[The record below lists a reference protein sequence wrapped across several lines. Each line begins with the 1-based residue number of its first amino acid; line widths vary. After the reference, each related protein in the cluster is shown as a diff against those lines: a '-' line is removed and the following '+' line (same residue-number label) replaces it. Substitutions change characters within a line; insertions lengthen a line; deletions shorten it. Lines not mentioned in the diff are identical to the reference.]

1 MRDYGKEKAE
11 MKKKFLLI
19 CSGLFVLWAFWLIE
33 NSLYLKLKLAT
44 FGSGS
49 RVGIAVLSG
58 DKVLTVGKGAMPL
71 MSVFKMFVALN
82 VLEHQEKDK
91 VLTVTEEMINR
102 DTYSPM
108 LKDYPVV
115 PFKISVAELLKYMVS
130 ASDNNATDILLAFGG
145 DIRATQDYVRGL
157 GFPGIVLKVNEQEMH
172 ENIRNQ
178 YLNRAVPA
186 DVVKLLRIV
195 RESELLTNEN
205 KRFFEALMTETVTG
219 ADKIKKYLPSN
230 VVVGH
235 KTGSSDRLENGIKIA
250 DNDVGFVRLPDGR
263 EYYLGV
269 MIADSPMSDR
279 DNAELIARISKIVYR
294 HFEENRRF

>member
-1 MRDYGKEKAE
+1 
-11 MKKKFLLI
+11 MKKKILLI

-33 NSLYLKLKLAT
+33 NSLYLKLKLAA

-58 DKVLTVGKGAMPL
+58 DKILTVGKGAMPL

-130 ASDNNATDILLAFGG
+130 ASDNNATDILLALGG

-157 GFPGIVLKVNEQEMH
+157 GFPGIVLKVNEREMH

-186 DVVKLLRIV
+186 DVVKLLRVV
-195 RESELLTNEN
+195 RESERLTNEN
-205 KRFFEALMTETVTG
+205 KRFFESLMT
-219 ADKIKKYLPSN
+219 PSN

-294 HFEENRRF
+294 YFEENRRF

>member
-1 MRDYGKEKAE
+1 MRDYGKEEAE
-11 MKKKFLLI
+11 MKKKILLI

-91 VLTVTEEMINR
+91 VLIVTEEMINR

-130 ASDNNATDILLAFGG
+130 ASDNNATDILLALGG
-145 DIRATQDYVRGL
+145 DIRATPGL
-157 GFPGIVLKVNEQEMH
+157 CPRTWLSGNCV
-172 ENIRNQ
+172 
-178 YLNRAVPA
+178 
-186 DVVKLLRIV
+186 
-195 RESELLTNEN
+195 ES
-205 KRFFEALMTETVTG
+205 
-219 ADKIKKYLPSN
+219 
-230 VVVGH
+230 
-235 KTGSSDRLENGIKIA
+235 
-250 DNDVGFVRLPDGR
+250 
-263 EYYLGV
+263 
-269 MIADSPMSDR
+269 
-279 DNAELIARISKIVYR
+279 
-294 HFEENRRF
+294 